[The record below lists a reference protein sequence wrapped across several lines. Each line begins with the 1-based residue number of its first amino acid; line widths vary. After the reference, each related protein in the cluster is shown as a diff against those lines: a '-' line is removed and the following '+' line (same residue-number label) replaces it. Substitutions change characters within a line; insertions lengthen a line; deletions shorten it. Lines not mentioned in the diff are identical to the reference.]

1 LAFLGIWV
9 GVLDHR
15 TAEGALQAWCLAQ
28 YLSLLPI
35 ALWGR
40 TWLAWTFS
48 HRPDVRLM
56 KRMIGFSAVTG
67 VGSIVGILNYRVD
80 QFLVIRLDGKEG
92 AGIYSSAI
100 AVAEGLWLFSSAIT
114 LASFARV
121 GRGNPSEAA
130 RLTATGIRHTF
141 LVVVCGGISA
151 ALLGPI
157 LIEVLFGQAYSSAG
171 GPIRI
176 LALGTALFAPQ
187 GLVNLY
193 YVNHRGRPAFPLFV
207 GSFAIAISVTTG
219 VLLIPIY
226 GTNGA
231 AWATTISYGLAS
243 TVSVGL
249 FLRQTQLRHSE
260 LWRVRKSDILAYVT
274 LGKEILARLKG
285 RPPAVAVADDP
296 GE

>member
-1 LAFLGIWV
+1 
-9 GVLDHR
+9 
-15 TAEGALQAWCLAQ
+15 
-28 YLSLLPI
+28 
-35 ALWGR
+35 
-40 TWLAWTFS
+40 
-48 HRPDVRLM
+48 
-56 KRMIGFSAVTG
+56 
-67 VGSIVGILNYRVD
+67 
-80 QFLVIRLDGKEG
+80 
-92 AGIYSSAI
+92 
-100 AVAEGLWLFSSAIT
+100 
-114 LASFARV
+114 
-121 GRGNPSEAA
+121 
-130 RLTATGIRHTF
+130 
-141 LVVVCGGISA
+141 
-151 ALLGPI
+151 LLGPI